1 MKRTKKLDM
10 KKLKVM
16 SNDLHLACQIKLK
29 TMKHIRQS
37 DEQNENIARKE
48 REREREREKIYIE
61 AAEKERRDSGR
72 KKKK

>member
-1 MKRTKKLDM
+1 
-10 KKLKVM
+10 M

-48 REREREREKIYIE
+48 RERERERENIY
-61 AAEKERRDSGR
+61 
-72 KKKK
+72 